1 MAKRRKRKQ
10 LTRRQRA
17 EKRRRARTRRVVS
30 QIKQRALTF
39 IYTRGTGEDDI
50 ARRAEFAREVFNA
63 GLSGMRTF
71 TYKVWV
77 NGKWQNPRPKK
88 IGRQLFT
95 PAEQYQTKDFPTA
108 WSVFKDKIFDPYQWF
123 EGSFGSE
130 GGSHTFDF
138 YPRVKLIIAGDTLI
152 RTKKL
157 RQVFRDG
164 EKHCLLHPL
173 LTYFKERCDAVK
185 ETQKKKWTGKIKKVE
200 KLIEKYDAGMPE
212 ELIQEEVVDK
222 FKVGVKVHNFL
233 AGFTGLKEQAIY
245 EARPSKGKML
255 KMFTFVNPRLN
266 HVEVAETL
274 AKHQTEVSREELY
287 AKRWAWEED
296 KVPYCY
302 KDNTHGRLST
312 ICSKYGTFIARDPYR
327 EAVKEW
333 ESETGL
339 GFIGFNALEN
349 WKLATF
355 VRDSI
360 LETGTIDFCD
370 LRYDDPSNWTHL
382 DQTKAFA
389 NSEACPYYEGFL
401 GKITDFRRLDGVSVD
416 FALQR
421 HGLWKIKNINTDN
434 LLAGAMGDV
443 LIELNWLDE
452 GIILPTPEIRFWLDY
467 GATFDLV
474 EGCWGVDGGLDV
486 RFNETMKTKRDC
498 KIIEEVPDDE
508 SDSEDEEEETEG
520 ERRWR
525 ERQERARMKR
535 METGPRYYCKY
546 VGEQQT
552 WLTKHKISMKAT
564 KENEALVA
572 DLVAK
577 DKRYKANVYLNAIEL
592 SYPRTFSEYKG
603 HFASYIKMYQ
613 RLSMMFQLAEVG
625 IDRVGRICVDG
636 LYCQKR
642 DDYKLVCGFR
652 EKDGGTFRNAGTAQ
666 YITGKN
672 TRLHQFSDDLG
683 SALYGL
689 EDEEVWEDF
698 DLVDEDEAFEARVCP
713 DIEVLAEGKF
723 RDLKQTVACLG
734 AGGTGK
740 TYTQLSDKGFVKPV
754 VFVAPSYNL
763 AYAKKKEF
771 DDIQTVG
778 GFMNLIGAD
787 RKNIHQYWHC
797 GTVVVDE
804 VSMLTEKPVKNKD
817 NKNTNNP
824 SPKDEKD
831 YAIPQSRQEIE
842 KVCVERGMRVVY
854 CGDIGYQLPPVV
866 GEVMNPT
873 TCEQVLEYKTVH
885 RFKCGKLKMF
895 CEAIRAMLKNKN
907 SAHHI
912 IKYVRRNLKTIGLN
926 DVEYN
931 PRKDFVL
938 ASTKK
943 HCAKITEHFK
953 EQGVEDRWRVL
964 SNNHNLE
971 LYNGMIV
978 NGEKPPIRCELSHCS
993 TIHGIQGNTC
1003 EGKLFILDSRLE
1015 WQLELIYT
1023 AVSRARF
1030 IDQIY
1035 LLKI

>member
-17 EKRRRARTRRVVS
+17 EKRRRAGKPLPKKQRAEKRRRARAKRVVS

-39 IYTRGTGEDDI
+39 IYTRGTGEDNI

-63 GLSGMRTF
+63 GLTGKRTF

-360 LETGTIDFCD
+360 LEAGTIDFCD
-370 LRYDDPSNWTHL
+370 LRGDDPNNWTHL

-421 HGLWKIKNINTDN
+421 HGL
-434 LLAGAMGDV
+434 
-443 LIELNWLDE
+443 
-452 GIILPTPEIRFWLDY
+452 
-467 GATFDLV
+467 
-474 EGCWGVDGGLDV
+474 
-486 RFNETMKTKRDC
+486 
-498 KIIEEVPDDE
+498 
-508 SDSEDEEEETEG
+508 
-520 ERRWR
+520 
-525 ERQERARMKR
+525 
-535 METGPRYYCKY
+535 
-546 VGEQQT
+546 
-552 WLTKHKISMKAT
+552 
-564 KENEALVA
+564 
-572 DLVAK
+572 
-577 DKRYKANVYLNAIEL
+577 
-592 SYPRTFSEYKG
+592 
-603 HFASYIKMYQ
+603 
-613 RLSMMFQLAEVG
+613 
-625 IDRVGRICVDG
+625 
-636 LYCQKR
+636 
-642 DDYKLVCGFR
+642 
-652 EKDGGTFRNAGTAQ
+652 
-666 YITGKN
+666 
-672 TRLHQFSDDLG
+672 
-683 SALYGL
+683 
-689 EDEEVWEDF
+689 
-698 DLVDEDEAFEARVCP
+698 
-713 DIEVLAEGKF
+713 
-723 RDLKQTVACLG
+723 
-734 AGGTGK
+734 
-740 TYTQLSDKGFVKPV
+740 
-754 VFVAPSYNL
+754 
-763 AYAKKKEF
+763 
-771 DDIQTVG
+771 
-778 GFMNLIGAD
+778 
-787 RKNIHQYWHC
+787 
-797 GTVVVDE
+797 
-804 VSMLTEKPVKNKD
+804 
-817 NKNTNNP
+817 
-824 SPKDEKD
+824 
-831 YAIPQSRQEIE
+831 
-842 KVCVERGMRVVY
+842 
-854 CGDIGYQLPPVV
+854 
-866 GEVMNPT
+866 
-873 TCEQVLEYKTVH
+873 
-885 RFKCGKLKMF
+885 
-895 CEAIRAMLKNKN
+895 
-907 SAHHI
+907 
-912 IKYVRRNLKTIGLN
+912 
-926 DVEYN
+926 
-931 PRKDFVL
+931 
-938 ASTKK
+938 
-943 HCAKITEHFK
+943 
-953 EQGVEDRWRVL
+953 
-964 SNNHNLE
+964 
-971 LYNGMIV
+971 
-978 NGEKPPIRCELSHCS
+978 
-993 TIHGIQGNTC
+993 
-1003 EGKLFILDSRLE
+1003 
-1015 WQLELIYT
+1015 
-1023 AVSRARF
+1023 
-1030 IDQIY
+1030 
-1035 LLKI
+1035 